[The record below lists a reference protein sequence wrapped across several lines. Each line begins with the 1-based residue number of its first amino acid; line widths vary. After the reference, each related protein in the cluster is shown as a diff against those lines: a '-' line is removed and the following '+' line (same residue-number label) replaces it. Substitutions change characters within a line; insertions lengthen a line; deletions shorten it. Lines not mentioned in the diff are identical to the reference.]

1 MQHRGN
7 WFPYF
12 RWMKVQTQTQTYL
25 IAGMEFSSQY
35 SSGGF
40 YKHCNK
46 RIIVSLKW
54 WRRKILYILF
64 IELEIYELIPIFR

>member
-46 RIIVSLKW
+46 KII
-54 WRRKILYILF
+54 
-64 IELEIYELIPIFR
+64 IEMVATENTIYTIHRVRDI